1 MKKGLKYAGGLVVA
15 MLAAAFMFAFMPATA
30 LSAKAAVNVTYSETT
45 ATVNNTTGRIIYKA
59 NGNKTIT
66 IQPKQIARNILK
78 ISIDNPQYKIQNIK
92 CNKNLKYKITRKH
105 YNEEED
111 YWDYYLTFY
120 SAIAKNYTFKFSVAG
135 QQYSVAINGMPPIK
149 SVMWGISEL
158 STKNGELGS
167 YNYVTV
173 ASKGKLSVKLNKGY
187 ALKSIDI
194 GEFRHDT
201 DAYANK
207 KTVVQWRKQKN
218 NKTLKLSKLPQIDES
233 DETYEESM
241 ISTTVIR
248 VSYIRKK
255 TGQEGYTDYYL
266 NRFVDS
272 KDDDD

>member
-1 MKKGLKYAGGLVVA
+1 MKKGLKCAGLFAIA
-15 MLAAAFMFAFMPATA
+15 MFAVAFMFTFMPASA
-30 LSAKAAVNVTYSETT
+30 ISAKAAVNVTYSETT
-45 ATVNNTTGRIIYKA
+45 ASVNNTTGRIIYKA
-59 NGNKTIT
+59 NGNKVITIT
-66 IQPKQIARNILK
+66 PRQIGRNILK
-78 ISIDNPQYKIQNIK
+78 VSIDNPQYKIQNIK

-120 SAIAKNYTFKFSVAG
+120 TGVPKIYSFKFSVAG
-135 QQYSVAINGMPPIK
+135 QEYKVLINAMPPIK
-149 SVMWGISEL
+149 YVKWGISDL

-167 YNYVTV
+167 YNFVTV

-187 ALKSIDI
+187 SLKSIDI
-194 GEFRHDT
+194 GEYRHDT
-201 DAYANK
+201 DGFANK

-248 VSYIRKK
+248 VSYICKK
-255 TGQEGYTDYYL
+255 TNQEGYTDYYL
-266 NRFVDS
+266 SRLVDS